1 MRRGGR
7 WRRRRPMPAG
17 GSARPAPSMCS
28 PAWKAGFRLSST
40 RGRRLAALN
49 RPMSRGPVR
58 LWRRGRV
65 EVDAVESSGN
75 LEAPGMLASHYAP
88 SKPVRLDA
96 TEARAG
102 EYLLGFGPVAGQ
114 ATLSASGDLVE
125 AAARLFDLLHEAD
138 AATELGIAVAPIPG
152 DGLAAA
158 IRDRLQRAAAPRS
171 PLPPRSAQT

>member
-1 MRRGGR
+1 AGATARGIE
-7 WRRRRPMPAG
+7 
-17 GSARPAPSMCS
+17 
-28 PAWKAGFRLSST
+28 ST
-40 RGRRLAALN
+40 IVAATG
-49 RPMSRGPVR
+49 GPVR
-58 LWRRGRV
+58 LLRRGPV
-65 EVDAVESSGN
+65 EVDAVGSSGN
-75 LEAPGMLASHYAP
+75 LEAPGMRASHYAP

-152 DGLAAA
+152 AGLAAA